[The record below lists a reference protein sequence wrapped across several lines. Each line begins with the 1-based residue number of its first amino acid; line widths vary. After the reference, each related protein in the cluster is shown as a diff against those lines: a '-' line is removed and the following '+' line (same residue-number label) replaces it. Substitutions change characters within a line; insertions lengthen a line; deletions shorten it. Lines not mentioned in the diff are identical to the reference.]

1 MQNFLGAEIYIFY
14 LWDRFWTVFFL
25 SSLKFDKVQGK
36 LIFEI
41 KNYKT
46 LAEGPGVAREKHLKN
61 KIKKKILKKYFEIY
75 IRLFCF
81 II

>member
-61 KIKKKILKKYFEIY
+61 KI
-75 IRLFCF
+75 
-81 II
+81 

>member
-1 MQNFLGAEIYIFY
+1 M
-14 LWDRFWTVFFL
+14 
-25 SSLKFDKVQGK
+25 QGK